1 MVNLLRIKVSP
12 GHTSVSVCF
21 IPELSDAS
29 HTCKYFTYSS
39 INATK
44 TPIYKNNLTPVI
56 SPIKIEQYPA
66 SLLFPQK
73 VLRVNCNRNTYT
85 LRDRPYNLKGGGLW
99 FFVSFRNFFSDNTSQ
114 NIFFCRSKREFFF
127 HNSTLG
133 YMTKTRNQI
142 FFFFLHQN
150 QNIFFSNIG
159 NQNIFLE
166 KKTITPPPP
175 LQVKWSFPYIHC
187 LPLEQK
193 SDFSF

>member
-1 MVNLLRIKVSP
+1 MIYNMVNLLRIKVSP

-85 LRDRPYNLKGGGLW
+85 LRDRPYNLKGGGGYGFLFRSEIFFRTTRVRIF
-99 FFVSFRNFFSDNTSQ
+99 FFVAQSANFFSTTQ
-114 NIFFCRSKREFFF
+114 
-127 HNSTLG
+127 H
-133 YMTKTRNQI
+133 
-142 FFFFLHQN
+142 
-150 QNIFFSNIG
+150 
-159 NQNIFLE
+159 
-166 KKTITPPPP
+166 
-175 LQVKWSFPYIHC
+175 
-187 LPLEQK
+187 
-193 SDFSF
+193 